1 MELIKRI
8 PIKLE
13 VFEFKITFSYET
25 KKGHYREQK
34 RIIKGFNENDAV
46 SRFKK
51 WGKQQRTMSNVKILG
66 IKENTNNR
74 KTIEL

>member
-8 PIKLE
+8 PIRLD

-34 RIIKGFNENDAV
+34 RTIKGFNENDAI

-66 IKENTNNR
+66 IEENFKNR
-74 KTIEL
+74 KIIEL

>member
-8 PIKLE
+8 PIRLD

-34 RIIKGFNENDAV
+34 RTIKGFNENDAV